1 MTIVPVLPRPAM
13 ALLALSVLAT
23 PSLLPAASP
32 KSRVAPETIT
42 YETSPCFG
50 ACPVYR
56 VTVSPHGRG
65 VFEGKRFTAVTGT
78 RNFRVDAKTF
88 AEFSRRL
95 RGVRPVGEVL
105 LTEAPLCRAM
115 ASDMA
120 TIDVRWTGGRKP
132 AHLAYNLG
140 CDRERY
146 GWKANVLQKA
156 ITVLPVARF
165 IGPREGRVGR

>member
-1 MTIVPVLPRPAM
+1 MTFVPILPRSAM
-13 ALLALSVLAT
+13 ALLALSALAT

-32 KSRVAPETIT
+32 KARAALENIT
-42 YETSPCFG
+42 YETGPCFG
-50 ACPVYR
+50 VCPVYR
-56 VTVSPHGRG
+56 VTVSSDGRG

-105 LTEAPLCRAM
+105 LTGAPLCQAM
-115 ASDMA
+115 ATDMA

-165 IGPREGRVGR
+165 IGPPDGHMGR